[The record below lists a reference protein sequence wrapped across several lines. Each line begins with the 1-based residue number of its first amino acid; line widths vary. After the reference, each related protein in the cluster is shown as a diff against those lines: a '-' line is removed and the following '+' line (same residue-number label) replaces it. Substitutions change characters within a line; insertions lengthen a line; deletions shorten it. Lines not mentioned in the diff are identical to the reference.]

1 MADSLCIS
9 HFVIFVFHLKY
20 VAHTYIIVHTN
31 YTLLVQ
37 GGPSM
42 MWVLKFGHSEKRT
55 KFEKFFH
62 WNLMLLMPCPFT
74 GPKMFCAGPNF

>member
-1 MADSLCIS
+1 M
-9 HFVIFVFHLKY
+9 
-20 VAHTYIIVHTN
+20 IVHTN

-55 KFEKFFH
+55 KFEKMFH
-62 WNLMLLMPCPFT
+62 INLTLLSKVKSKILSENLGKTAVLPVLPVITPLPC
-74 GPKMFCAGPNF
+74 